1 MGIFALPSAY
11 MALSLF
17 LMSTCAAAK
26 ATEAAMAHDRPGE
39 GVERQ
44 TGGNK
49 DIRLSV
55 DSSIRNHP
63 AFSGFGRL
71 ILPWDDRPYDESMRL
86 AEIGSLL
93 PYHTHVHSQTGVGS
107 LNRVID
113 DVGKGPDC
121 LLRFLHRS
129 AEAG

>member
-11 MALSLF
+11 MALSVF

-49 DIRLSV
+49 DVRLSV
-55 DSSIRNHP
+55 DSSIQDILNHP

-71 ILPWDDRPYDESMRL
+71 ILPRDDRTYDESMRL

-93 PYHTHVHSQTGVGS
+93 PYHTHVHSETGGGI
-107 LNRVID
+107 LEPRD
-113 DVGKGPDC
+113 
-121 LLRFLHRS
+121 R
-129 AEAG
+129 